1 MLFADVLKEMAAAY
15 ENYKCSLKYR
25 RKGWHKQN
33 YIFVEFRT
41 SNDGTLE
48 PHVLFRYG
56 DGTAAKYY
64 PDGNELF
71 ADDWEIVPDATDK
84 IFAGVMGKSFKPTVE
99 NDGDEIAKLERNIY
113 REALNQ
119 INESILHT
127 VSISELIKL
136 LDWFHFCYKST
147 NKD

>member
-1 MLFADVLKEMAAAY
+1 VLFADVLKEMAAFG
-15 ENYKCSLKYR
+15 EYKCSPKYR

-33 YIFVEFRT
+33 YIFAEFRT
-41 SNDGTLE
+41 VNDGTLE

-71 ADDWEIVPDATDK
+71 ADDWEIVPDATDE

-99 NDGDEIAKLERNIY
+99 NDGDEIAKLERSIY

-119 INESILHT
+119 IKESIPRT

-136 LDWFHFCYKST
+136 LDWFYIWDKST
-147 NKD
+147 KKD